1 MVIPQLWSGKK
12 PRPTDHPDAD
22 PDAHYRAASYE
33 TIDAMRAIYGTAC
46 TLLWIEMTIFKY
58 QQRIGL
64 KGDDGGMD
72 DLRKIQR
79 YREIAERIAAEPAM
93 PGILQ

>member
-1 MVIPQLWSGKK
+1 MVIPQLCGGQK
-12 PRPTDHPDAD
+12 PHPNTPPTAD

-64 KGDDGGMD
+64 KGEDGGLD
-72 DLRKIQR
+72 DLRKIER
-79 YREIAERIAAEPAM
+79 YREIAVRIAEEPEVI
-93 PGILQ
+93 GILR